1 MAGIATAT
9 GSKSGN
15 CRAKRYSL
23 FLRRDAAQRRDGR
36 CLPDKFFA
44 FTRPFPYMEPMQS
57 QNPLL
62 DELAKAASAAVGLAQ
77 AAGDEAKAAF
87 RSGVDRMT
95 ADMDLIR
102 RDEFEALKAEV
113 ASLRTELASLKQPG
127 QG

>member
-1 MAGIATAT
+1 M
-9 GSKSGN
+9 S
-15 CRAKRYSL
+15 
-23 FLRRDAAQRRDGR
+23 
-36 CLPDKFFA
+36 
-44 FTRPFPYMEPMQS
+44 PMQS

-102 RDEFEALKAEV
+102 RDEFEALKAEI
-113 ASLRTELASLKQPG
+113 ASLRTELASLKQAG
-127 QG
+127 EG

>member
-1 MAGIATAT
+1 
-9 GSKSGN
+9 
-15 CRAKRYSL
+15 
-23 FLRRDAAQRRDGR
+23 
-36 CLPDKFFA
+36 
-44 FTRPFPYMEPMQS
+44 MQS

-102 RDEFEALKAEV
+102 RDEFEAMKAEI
-113 ASLRTELASLKQPG
+113 ANLRAELASLKQAHEG
-127 QG
+127 

>member
-1 MAGIATAT
+1 M
-9 GSKSGN
+9 S
-15 CRAKRYSL
+15 
-23 FLRRDAAQRRDGR
+23 
-36 CLPDKFFA
+36 
-44 FTRPFPYMEPMQS
+44 PMQS

-102 RDEFEALKAEV
+102 RDEFEALKAEF
-113 ASLRTELASLKQPG
+113 ASLRAELASLKQPSEG
-127 QG
+127 

>member
-1 MAGIATAT
+1 MG
-9 GSKSGN
+9 
-15 CRAKRYSL
+15 
-23 FLRRDAAQRRDGR
+23 
-36 CLPDKFFA
+36 
-44 FTRPFPYMEPMQS
+44 PMQS

-102 RDEFEALKAEV
+102 RDEFEALKAEI
-113 ASLRTELASLKQPG
+113 ASLRTELASLKQPSEG
-127 QG
+127 

>member
-1 MAGIATAT
+1 M
-9 GSKSGN
+9 S
-15 CRAKRYSL
+15 
-23 FLRRDAAQRRDGR
+23 
-36 CLPDKFFA
+36 
-44 FTRPFPYMEPMQS
+44 PMQS

-102 RDEFEALKAEV
+102 RDEFEALKAEI
-113 ASLRTELASLKQPG
+113 ASLRAELASLRQAG
-127 QG
+127 ES

>member
-1 MAGIATAT
+1 MG
-9 GSKSGN
+9 
-15 CRAKRYSL
+15 
-23 FLRRDAAQRRDGR
+23 
-36 CLPDKFFA
+36 
-44 FTRPFPYMEPMQS
+44 PMQS

-102 RDEFEALKAEV
+102 RDEFEALKAEI
-113 ASLRTELASLKQPG
+113 AALRTELASLKQAG
-127 QG
+127 ES

>member
-1 MAGIATAT
+1 MG
-9 GSKSGN
+9 
-15 CRAKRYSL
+15 
-23 FLRRDAAQRRDGR
+23 
-36 CLPDKFFA
+36 
-44 FTRPFPYMEPMQS
+44 PMQS

-113 ASLRTELASLKQPG
+113 ANLRAELAGLKPASEG
-127 QG
+127 

>member
-1 MAGIATAT
+1 MG
-9 GSKSGN
+9 
-15 CRAKRYSL
+15 
-23 FLRRDAAQRRDGR
+23 
-36 CLPDKFFA
+36 
-44 FTRPFPYMEPMQS
+44 PMQS

-102 RDEFEALKAEV
+102 RDEFEAMKAEI
-113 ASLRTELASLKQPG
+113 ASLRAELASFKQAREG
-127 QG
+127 

>member
-1 MAGIATAT
+1 MG
-9 GSKSGN
+9 
-15 CRAKRYSL
+15 
-23 FLRRDAAQRRDGR
+23 
-36 CLPDKFFA
+36 
-44 FTRPFPYMEPMQS
+44 PMQS

-102 RDEFEALKAEV
+102 RDEFEALKAEI
-113 ASLRTELASLKQPG
+113 ASLRTELASLKQAG
-127 QG
+127 EG